1 MYLKLYNGR
10 NLLSVPFN
18 SNNINSFGTKLAD
31 ILFSKRE
38 LYQGMFE
45 PGRGFDMRRVPL
57 DQSRVNLI
65 KICYL
70 HRARSLETFLE
81 WWPTVL
87 ASLRQKCRDTRDPS
101 VPKASP
107 AEARAPLAPQDESD
121 STDSAD
127 D

>member
-57 DQSRVNLI
+57 DQAKVNL
-65 KICYL
+65 YVTYTEPD
-70 HRARSLETFLE
+70 H
-81 WWPTVL
+81 
-87 ASLRQKCRDTRDPS
+87 LRPS
-101 VPKASP
+101 SSGG
-107 AEARAPLAPQDESD
+107 RRYWHH
-121 STDSAD
+121 
-127 D
+127 